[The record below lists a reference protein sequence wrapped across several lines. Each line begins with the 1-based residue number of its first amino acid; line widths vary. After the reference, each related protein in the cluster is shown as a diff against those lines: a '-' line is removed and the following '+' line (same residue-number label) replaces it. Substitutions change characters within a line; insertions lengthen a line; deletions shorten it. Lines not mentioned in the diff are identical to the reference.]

1 MHSKALNF
9 HLETLESPLPT
20 GDTLLI
26 NAHPGKYLDHLT
38 DHNITV
44 VTQLANTADLWKTKR
59 QTDTHTNIPTDQKF
73 DLIIHHATKFATE
86 NIATIGTYIQNLKPS
101 GTWISIIPNK
111 TGASRLKRDI
121 TKAFSEVETTSKAK
135 CRIFQCTPTK
145 TGHDQKLTSKWA
157 TLNTPTPI
165 KNTNL
170 LTLPGVFSADKLD
183 TGSLLLADI
192 LQQETWY
199 GSVADL
205 GAAYGYLSHTILG
218 TTRQKMKNLCL
229 YELDQRALD
238 CAKLNLTEANKEG
251 KTNIEYHWTDVTQA
265 VPHQRPFDTVIMNP
279 PFHEAQDASFA
290 LGKTFIQQAANILKP
305 GGTLYLVANLHLPY
319 EQTLIQ
325 HFRSHRLLKE
335 DKGFKIFLAR
345 K

>member
-9 HLETLESPLPT
+9 HLETLENPLPI
-20 GDTLLI
+20 GETLLI
-26 NAHPGKYLDHLT
+26 NAEPGAFLKHLSDHQ
-38 DHNITV
+38 ITV
-44 VTQLANTADLWKTKR
+44 VTQLANTSNLWQSKQVETQHSTEK
-59 QTDTHTNIPTDQKF
+59 KF

-86 NIATIGTYIQNLKPS
+86 NIATIGTYIKQLKP
-101 GTWISIIPNK
+101 GGVWISIIPNK

-121 TKAFSEVETTSKAK
+121 TRAFTEVETTSKAK
-135 CRIFQCTPTK
+135 CRIFQCSAE
-145 TGHDQKLTSKWA
+145 HDTKLTSKWSS
-157 TLNTPTPI
+157 LNNPTTI
-165 KNTNL
+165 KGTDL
-170 LTLPGVFSADKLD
+170 LTVPGVFSADKID
-183 TGSLLLADI
+183 TGSQLLVEI

-205 GAAYGYLSHTILG
+205 GSAYGYLSHSILG

-229 YELDQRALD
+229 YELDHRALE
-238 CAKLNLTEANKEG
+238 CAKLNLTALNKEG
-251 KTNIEYHWTDVTQA
+251 KTKIEYHWTDVTHA

-279 PFHEAQDASFA
+279 PFHEAQDASFD

-319 EQTLIQ
+319 EQTLLE